1 MELEELLIQKKH
13 ELRSSNNERMQKHL
27 REYQHD
33 ISLLKQQVTEARTA
47 KATEID
53 KLQRQLGYVH
63 LHL

>member
-33 ISLLKQQVTEARTA
+33 ITLLKQQIAEEKTN

-53 KLQRQLGYVH
+53 KLTRQLG
-63 LHL
+63 